1 MGTRDVRSQWCNR
14 LLLFLMGIE
23 PLLSLYDLK
32 WLIFFKE
39 ASVRTKIKKIL
50 IGLVIVA
57 VVLAAALSLV
67 AFTGEVAQIDASF
80 TSESKYTGEDI
91 AKAAIIESKLNLEDK
106 GKVDSI
112 EVLAKLNEGINQKVE
127 EIYAEHKAEVKAA
140 ASAASTSNA
149 SSQPALAATAV
160 NFSGVEAAILN
171 IINTIRVSHGLG
183 ALSPNQ
189 ILTNVAR
196 SRSNDMI
203 ARGYFSHHNPDG
215 QNVKHILAA
224 HGVSYQNFGEN
235 LGQAQPA
242 GYGSPEAFGNAW
254 MNSPSHR
261 ANMLKGFYSLIGV
274 GVSDGGG
281 RRVVTVV
288 FIR

>member
-1 MGTRDVRSQWCNR
+1 MRVRFKR
-14 LLLFLMGIE
+14 
-23 PLLSLYDLK
+23 
-32 WLIFFKE
+32 IFI
-39 ASVRTKIKKIL
+39 AIAIIT
-50 IGLVIVA
+50 A
-57 VVLAAALSLV
+57 VLAASLSFV
-67 AFTGEVAQIDASF
+67 AFTGEVARIDASF
-80 TSESKYTGEDI
+80 TSESEYTGEDVS
-91 AKAAIIESKLNLEDK
+91 KASIIESKLSLEDK
-106 GKVDSI
+106 NKVDSI
-112 EVLAKLNEGINQKVE
+112 EVLAKLNEGIDQKVE

-149 SSQPALAATAV
+149 SSQPALTATPV

-171 IINTIRVSHGLG
+171 IINNIRVSHGLG

-189 ILTNVAR
+189 VLTNVAR
-196 SRSNDMI
+196 SRSNDMV

-224 HGVSYQNFGEN
+224 HGVSYRNFGEN
-235 LGQAQPA
+235 LGQAKPA
-242 GYGSPEAFGNAW
+242 KYGSPEAFGNAW

-261 ANMLKGFYSLIGV
+261 ANMLKGYYSLIGV

>member
-1 MGTRDVRSQWCNR
+1 MRSR
-14 LLLFLMGIE
+14 F
-23 PLLSLYDLK
+23 K
-32 WLIFFKE
+32 RIF
-39 ASVRTKIKKIL
+39 I
-50 IGLVIVA
+50 A
-57 VVLAAALSLV
+57 VVIIAVVSAAALTLV
-67 AFTGEVAQIDASF
+67 AFTGRVAQIDGSF
-80 TSESKYTGEDI
+80 TCESKYTVED
-91 AKAAIIESKLNLEDK
+91 AGRAAIVKSKLSLEDK
-106 GKVDSI
+106 NKVDSI
-112 EVLAKLNEGINQKVE
+112 EVLAKLNEGIDQKVE
-127 EIYAEHKAEVKAA
+127 DIYAEHKAEVKAA
-140 ASAASTSNA
+140 AAAASTSNA
-149 SSQPALAATAV
+149 TSQPALAATPV
-160 NFSGVEAAILN
+160 NFSGLEAAILN
-171 IINTIRVSHGLG
+171 IINNIRVSQGLG

-189 ILTNVAR
+189 VLTNVAR

-242 GYGSPEAFGNAW
+242 NYGSPEAFGNAW

-261 ANMLKGFYSLIGV
+261 ANMLKGYYSLIGV